1 MKVRNI
7 LTTKG
12 TTVITVR
19 PEQSLQDAARLLA
32 EYNIGALLVLNE
44 IGQVVGIISERDII
58 RKVALQADA
67 FSRPVGQVMTEDVI
81 TGLPNDDL
89 VSVMHTM
96 TEKRFRHLPIVEQ
109 GELVGIISIGDI
121 VKCQRDQYKGELDTL
136 QTQIIADED

>member
-12 TTVITVR
+12 TNVITVR
-19 PEQSLQDAARLLA
+19 PEQSLQEAARLLA
-32 EYNIGALLVLNE
+32 EYNIGALVALNE
-44 IGQVVGIISERDII
+44 TGQVVGIISERDII
-58 RKVALQADA
+58 RKTARQADA
-67 FSRPVGQVMTEDVI
+67 FSRPVGEVMTKDVI

-96 TEKRFRHLPIVEQ
+96 TERRFRHLPIVEQ

-121 VKCQRDQYKGELDTL
+121 VKSQRDQYKGELDTL

>member
-12 TTVITVR
+12 TNVITVR
-19 PEQSLQDAARLLA
+19 PEQSLQEAARLLA
-32 EYNIGALLVLNE
+32 EYNIGALVALNE
-44 IGQVVGIISERDII
+44 TGQVVGIISERDII
-58 RKVALQADA
+58 RKSARQSDA
-67 FSRPVGQVMTEDVI
+67 FSRPVGEVMTKDVI
-81 TGLPNDDL
+81 TGLTNDDL

>member
-12 TTVITVR
+12 TNVITAR
-19 PEQSLQDAARLLA
+19 PEQSLQEAARLLA
-32 EYNIGALLVLNE
+32 EYNIGALVVLNE
-44 IGQVVGIISERDII
+44 TGQVVGIISERDII
-58 RKVALQADA
+58 RKAALQADA

>member
-12 TTVITVR
+12 TNVITVL
-19 PEQSLQDAARLLA
+19 PEQSLQEAARLLA
-32 EYNIGALLVLNE
+32 EYNIGALVALNE
-44 IGQVVGIISERDII
+44 TGQVVGIISERDII
-58 RKVALQADA
+58 RKTARQADA
-67 FSRPVGQVMTEDVI
+67 FSRPVGEVMTKDVI

-96 TEKRFRHLPIVEQ
+96 TERRFRHLPIVEQ

-121 VKCQRDQYKGELDTL
+121 VKSQRDQYKGELDTL